1 MHLESRDVRG
11 DGRHD
16 HVDTALPQLVYK
28 LVVLALEEGDRD
40 VRVRPLVHGNGARHD
55 DVTARGSDPNA
66 DPASVVV
73 RNVAELLTHGALLG
87 LEATCIGEKLLP
99 RVGKR
104 ERDRSLDK
112 LHPKLALCGGNAS
125 RERLLAHMH
134 ETGRAREAA
143 LLGNGDEVV
152 HGLEVHAAPSP

>member
-1 MHLESRDVRG
+1 M
-11 DGRHD
+11 
-16 HVDTALPQLVYK
+16 
-28 LVVLALEEGDRD
+28 
-40 VRVRPLVHGNGARHD
+40 RPLVHGDGTRHD
-55 DVTARGSDPNA
+55 DVAARGSDSHAN
-66 DPASVVV
+66 PASVVM

-87 LEATCIGEKLLP
+87 LEATRIGEKLLP
-99 RVGKR
+99 RVGER
-104 ERDRSLDK
+104 ERDGALDK

-143 LLGNGDEVV
+143 LLGNGDKVV